1 MEFRNREELNNFLN
15 TLKYV
20 GEGIQGQSLLDKKTN
35 QVYKIFSEEELEGAD
50 YGYTYNDVMG
60 LSHIKNDTFIWPND
74 VIMIDDLVAG
84 YTHSYFEGENFC
96 DFNDPFGVNLDN
108 LSYAVAR
115 ANEDIKL
122 LSRRKVEINDLLY
135 NLMFDG
141 KRIKVI
147 DTFEFR
153 KGDITYLENVEDLNN
168 EIKMFLVDGYFE
180 NIVLDNKRLYKTYYD
195 NSISALTFLKLF
207 RKYLEKIKN
216 QEIKYLSDARD
227 LANTDFGEG
236 RYRRNYAKKRFLLRK
251 L

>member
-1 MEFRNREELNNFLN
+1 MVMEFRNREELNNFLN

-74 VIMIDDLVAG
+74 VIMIDDLVVG
-84 YTHSYFEGENFC
+84 YTHSYFEGDNFC

-108 LSYAVAR
+108 LSNAVAR
-115 ANEDIKL
+115 ANKDIKM
-122 LSRRKVEINDLLY
+122 LSRKKVEINDLLY

-141 KRIKVI
+141 KRIKVV
-147 DTFEFR
+147 DTFGFR

-180 NIVLDNKRLYKTYYD
+180 NIILDSKRLKKIYYD

-207 RKYLEKIKN
+207 KKYLEKIKN
-216 QEIKYLSDARD
+216 HEIRYLSDARD

-236 RYRRNYAKKRFLLRK
+236 RYIRNYAKKRFLLR
-251 L
+251 

>member
-1 MEFRNREELNNFLN
+1 MEFRNREELNDFLS
-15 TLKYV
+15 TLKYI

-50 YGYTYNDVMG
+50 YGYTYNDIMG

-74 VIMIDDLVAG
+74 VIMIEDLVAG
-84 YTHSYFEGENFC
+84 YTHSYFEGKNFC

-108 LSYAVAR
+108 LSAAVVR
-115 ANEDIKL
+115 VNEDIKL

-141 KRIKVI
+141 KRIKVV

-227 LANTDFGEG
+227 LANTDFGG
-236 RYRRNYAKKRFLLRK
+236 RRYRRNYSKKRFLLR
-251 L
+251 

>member
-1 MEFRNREELNNFLN
+1 MVMEFRNREELNNFLN

-50 YGYTYNDVMG
+50 YGYTYNDIMG

-74 VIMIDDLVAG
+74 VIMIDDLVVG
-84 YTHSYFEGENFC
+84 YTHSYFEGDNFC

-108 LSYAVAR
+108 LSNAVAR
-115 ANEDIKL
+115 ANKDIKM
-122 LSRRKVEINDLLY
+122 LSRKKVEINDLLY

-141 KRIKVI
+141 KRIKVV
-147 DTFEFR
+147 DTFGFR

-180 NIVLDNKRLYKTYYD
+180 NIILDSKRLKKIYYD

-207 RKYLEKIKN
+207 KKYLEKIKN
-216 QEIKYLSDARD
+216 HEIRYLSDARD

-236 RYRRNYAKKRFLLRK
+236 RYIRNYAKKRFLLR
-251 L
+251 

>member
-1 MEFRNREELNNFLN
+1 
-15 TLKYV
+15 
-20 GEGIQGQSLLDKKTN
+20 
-35 QVYKIFSEEELEGAD
+35 
-50 YGYTYNDVMG
+50 MG
-60 LSHIKNDTFIWPND
+60 LSHIKNDTFIWPSD

-84 YTHSYFEGENFC
+84 YTHSYFEEDNFC

-180 NIVLDNKRLYKTYYD
+180 NIVLDNKRLYKTY
-195 NSISALTFLKLF
+195 IMIIVFQ
-207 RKYLEKIKN
+207 R
-216 QEIKYLSDARD
+216 
-227 LANTDFGEG
+227 
-236 RYRRNYAKKRFLLRK
+236 
-251 L
+251 